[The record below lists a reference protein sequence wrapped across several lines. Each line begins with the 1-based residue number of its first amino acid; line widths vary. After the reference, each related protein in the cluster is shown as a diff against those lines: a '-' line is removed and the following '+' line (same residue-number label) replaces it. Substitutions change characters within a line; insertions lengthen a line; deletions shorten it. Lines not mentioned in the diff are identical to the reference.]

1 MNRTGGQIQM
11 ENKLKKL
18 FDFQKFEGNASLQ
31 SVIDDVHAR
40 YAMKELSMDDME
52 WVNAAG
58 YSNDPGKKRRKLEE
72 GKQ

>member
-1 MNRTGGQIQM
+1 M

-40 YAMKELSMDDME
+40 YAKKELSMDDME

-58 YSNDPGKKRRKLEE
+58 YGNEL
-72 GKQ
+72 

>member
-1 MNRTGGQIQM
+1 M

-18 FDFQKFEGNASLQ
+18 FDFQRFEGNASLQ

-58 YSNDPGKKRRKLEE
+58 YCNDPGKKHQKPEE
-72 GKQ
+72 VKQ

>member
-1 MNRTGGQIQM
+1 M

-18 FDFQKFEGNASLQ
+18 FDFQRFEGNASLQ

-40 YAMKELSMDDME
+40 YARKELSMEDME
-52 WVNAAG
+52 WVSAAG
-58 YSNDPGKKRRKLEE
+58 DSNDPEKKRVKLEE

>member
-58 YSNDPGKKRRKLEE
+58 YSNDPGKKRQKLEE

>member
-1 MNRTGGQIQM
+1 M

-40 YAMKELSMDDME
+40 YAMKELNMDDME

-58 YSNDPGKKRRKLEE
+58 YSDDPGKKRRELEE

>member
-1 MNRTGGQIQM
+1 M
-11 ENKLKKL
+11 ENKLRKL

-40 YAMKELSMDDME
+40 YARRELSMEDME

-58 YSNDPGKKRRKLEE
+58 NIDGPENKRRKLEE

>member
-1 MNRTGGQIQM
+1 M
-11 ENKLKKL
+11 ENRLKKL

-31 SVIDDVHAR
+31 SVIDDVHSL
-40 YAMKELSMDDME
+40 YAVRELDMDDMQ

-58 YSNDPGKKRRKLEE
+58 CGNDPGKKRRELEE

>member
-1 MNRTGGQIQM
+1 M
-11 ENKLKKL
+11 EKKL
-18 FDFQKFEGNASLQ
+18 FRLFDYQKFEENTNLQ
-31 SVIDDVHAR
+31 QMIDETHAR
-40 YAMKELSMDDME
+40 CRARSLSLEDME

>member
-1 MNRTGGQIQM
+1 M
-11 ENKLKKL
+11 ENKLRKL
-18 FDFQKFEGNASLQ
+18 FDFQRFEGNASLQ

-40 YAMKELSMDDME
+40 YAKRELDMDDME

-58 YSNDPGKKRRKLEE
+58 SIDGPEQKRLKLEE

>member
-1 MNRTGGQIQM
+1 M

-18 FDFQKFEGNASLQ
+18 FDFQRFEGNASLQ

-40 YAMKELSMDDME
+40 YAMKELNMDDME

-58 YSNDPGKKRRKLEE
+58 YSNYPVKKRQKLEE

>member
-1 MNRTGGQIQM
+1 M

-31 SVIDDVHAR
+31 SMIDDVHAR
-40 YAMKELSMDDME
+40 YAMKELNMDDME

-58 YSNDPGKKRRKLEE
+58 YSDDPGKKRQKLEE